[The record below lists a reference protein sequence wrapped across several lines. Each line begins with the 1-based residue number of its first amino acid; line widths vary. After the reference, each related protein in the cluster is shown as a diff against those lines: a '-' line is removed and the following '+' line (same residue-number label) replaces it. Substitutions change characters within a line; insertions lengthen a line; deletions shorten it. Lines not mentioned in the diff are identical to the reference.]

1 MAKIEYGVKSMSLSK
16 NAEVIYKYLCRMIL
30 PTKRVITYGELS
42 SATGIPLGE
51 AGGPVRMALY
61 EIFNGCDKQKL
72 PPLTSIV
79 VQQSNLYDP
88 SRRHGMPGG
97 GYLVAEAHSPNCS
110 ERRRDKGWEDWG
122 SSPRPPDTDTWRMKA
137 MIEAHQDSV
146 WSFKKDWPNT
156 L

>member
-1 MAKIEYGVKSMSLSK
+1 MSLSR
-16 NAEVIYKYLCRMIL
+16 NATVIYKYLCKNVL

-42 SATGIPLGE
+42 RATGIPLGE

-61 EIFNGCDKQKL
+61 EIFNVCDNQIL

-79 VQQSNLYDP
+79 VQQESLYDS

-97 GYLVAEAHSPNCS
+97 GYLVAEAHSPNLS
-110 ERRRDKGWEDWG
+110 KRRRDKGWEDWG
-122 SSPRPPDTDTWRMKA
+122 LAPRPRDTDTWRMKP

-146 WSFKKDWPNT
+146 WDSKEDWPDI

>member
-1 MAKIEYGVKSMSLSK
+1 MSLSK
-16 NAEVIYKYLCRMIL
+16 NANVIYKFLCKSVL

-42 SATGIPLGE
+42 SSTEIPLGE

-61 EIFNGCDKQKL
+61 EIFNVCDNQKL

-79 VQQSNLYDP
+79 VQQDNLYDF

-97 GYLVAEAHSPNCS
+97 GYLVAESHSPNFS
-110 ERRRDKGWEDWG
+110 KRRRDKGWEDWG
-122 SSPRPPDTDTWRMKA
+122 SSPRPPDTDTWRMKS

-146 WSFKKDWPNT
+146 WDFKEDWPDI

>member
-1 MAKIEYGVKSMSLSK
+1 MSLSK
-16 NAEVIYKYLCRMIL
+16 NAEIIYKYLCKMVL

-42 SATGIPLGE
+42 AATGIPLGE

-61 EIFNGCDKQKL
+61 EIFNGCDNQRL

-79 VQQSNLYDP
+79 VQQTNLYDP
-88 SRRHGMPGG
+88 SRRYGMPGG
-97 GYLVAEAHSPNCS
+97 GYLVAEAQSPNYS
-110 ERRRDKGWEDWG
+110 KRRRDKGWEDWG
-122 SSPRPPDTDTWRMKA
+122 LSPRLPDTDTWRMKE

-146 WSFKKDWPNT
+146 WSFKKEWQNT